1 MHSHSRCR
9 KATDSVSVRGGQL
22 AAIHRQK
29 GVLLCVAAGSGAAGA
44 AHCGGHD
51 GRFYVNYTSLC
62 SSTLDCLHPYDDRAA
77 FILALQSTPFLTL
90 HLRKGYS
97 GEE

>member
-1 MHSHSRCR
+1 
-9 KATDSVSVRGGQL
+9 
-22 AAIHRQK
+22 
-29 GVLLCVAAGSGAAGA
+29 
-44 AHCGGHD
+44 
-51 GRFYVNYTSLC
+51 VNYTSLC